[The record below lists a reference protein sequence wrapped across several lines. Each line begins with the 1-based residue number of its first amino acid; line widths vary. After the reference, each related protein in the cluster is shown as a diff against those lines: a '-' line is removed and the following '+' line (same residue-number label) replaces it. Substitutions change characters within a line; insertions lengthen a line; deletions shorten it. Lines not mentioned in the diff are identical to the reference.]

1 MKNYFI
7 GFFRLINPEALIWI
21 TGLIILA
28 LINVE
33 GSSHFTVC
41 PFNNLG
47 IDFCPGCGLG
57 KSIHYLLNMKIDQSL
72 NAHPLGIFAFA
83 VLSRRIF
90 QLFKESIIKQKT
102 NYKTKTEHNYDQ
114 SFTVNAL
121 SLRNCTIFRGW

>member
-7 GFFRLINPEALIWI
+7 GFFRLIHPEALIWI
-21 TGLIILA
+21 TGLIVLA

-47 IDFCPGCGLG
+47 IDFCPGCGIG
-57 KSIHYLLNMKIDQSL
+57 KSIHYLLNMKIEQSL

-90 QLFKESIIKQKT
+90 QLIKESIIKQKT
-102 NYKTKTEHNYDQ
+102 YYQTKTEHNYDQ
-114 SFTVNAL
+114 SFTVNA
-121 SLRNCTIFRGW
+121 

>member
-7 GFFRLINPEALIWI
+7 GFFRLINPEALIWT

-47 IDFCPGCGLG
+47 TDFCPGCGLG

-72 NAHPLGIFAFA
+72 SAHPLGIFAFA
-83 VLSRRIF
+83 VLSRRIY
-90 QLFKESIIKQKT
+90 QLLKVSISNQKI
-102 NYKTKTEHNYDQ
+102 YHQTKTEHNYDQ
-114 SFTVNAL
+114 SFTVNA
-121 SLRNCTIFRGW
+121 